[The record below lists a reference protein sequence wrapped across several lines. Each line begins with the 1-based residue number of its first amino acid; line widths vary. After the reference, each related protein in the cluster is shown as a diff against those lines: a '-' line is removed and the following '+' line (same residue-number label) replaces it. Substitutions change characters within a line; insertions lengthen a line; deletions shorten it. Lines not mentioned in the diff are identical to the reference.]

1 MDKLKLKITKG
12 EDRTLVL
19 YAETMNELVD
29 KIIEW
34 QLWENQ
40 ALDFYKK
47 KGSLENERKS
57 GWYYFGEIHPK
68 QSNNGCV

>member
-1 MDKLKLKITKG
+1 MDKVKLKITKG
-12 EDRTLVL
+12 EDRKLVL

-57 GWYYFGEIHPK
+57 GWYYFGEIQPK
-68 QSNNGCV
+68 QSNNK